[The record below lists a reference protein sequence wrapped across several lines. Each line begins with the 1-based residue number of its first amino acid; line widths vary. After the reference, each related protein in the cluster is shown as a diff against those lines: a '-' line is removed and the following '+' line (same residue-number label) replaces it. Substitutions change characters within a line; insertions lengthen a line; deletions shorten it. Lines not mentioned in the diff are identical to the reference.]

1 MTKAAK
7 TNERAELKKFLSRYY
22 IAKQN
27 QADLRERLRTL
38 QADFRMTGRTPTDET
53 AKIEAMIEA
62 EIEAGDR
69 SILEIAEI
77 IAILPADSI
86 ESRILALRHIDCMG
100 WRDIQRKVYLT
111 RSPCYRQYNKGLD
124 RLLEHD
130 RVRAVIRPAKNRRKK
145 T

>member
-1 MTKAAK
+1 MAK
-7 TNERAELKKFLSRYY
+7 SDERAELKKFLSRYY

-62 EIEAGDR
+62 EIEAGGR

-77 IAILPADSI
+77 IAILPEDSI
-86 ESRILALRHIDCMG
+86 
-100 WRDIQRKVYLT
+100 
-111 RSPCYRQYNKGLD
+111 
-124 RLLEHD
+124 
-130 RVRAVIRPAKNRRKK
+130 
-145 T
+145 